1 MTISDIKAMYDR
13 YYEHLEW
20 YENQL
25 SKNTLTQEI
34 RDDYMGKIK
43 NLQIKVFNVGRQM
56 EEAMDKAYIENIKQ

>member
-20 YENQL
+20 YENRL